1 MTEIPREY
9 QGRYFYHFTHVVN
22 IPSIVTHGGLLSTN
36 EKERLQV
43 DHCNI
48 ANPAIQHRRST
59 MAVPVGPGGVVHDY
73 VPFYFATVNPMLL
86 NILSAK
92 VVDQPLICFIAVPIE
107 KLLEENVVFTDA
119 SANTA
124 VPPGFYEDP
133 VDLDRLDW
141 DQIDSRG
148 WKRQPDAER
157 HARMAEVLV
166 YQKVPLD
173 WIDSYI
179 VFNHLGK
186 QKILRCYREAGLR
199 DPQIADAWFHNRPFF
214 YTKYFFKDR
223 KNETLVMGP
232 IQLYDRYAALVDGI
246 IRNRKN
252 NPPRNPR
259 FRDIAQAVTV
269 LEDDF
274 CAIPEL
280 EDIYGLETDNPVHH
294 ETVDE
299 HTLQVVANVEDS
311 SFFDELGPK
320 RKNAVRLAA
329 YLHDIG
335 KGPKSKWDW
344 NEGIQKAYPD
354 HPADAIPMLER
365 ILSDDFAQ
373 LSEKEIRW
381 ICLLTV
387 YHDLMGD
394 IIGRG
399 RDEQELFHLKLS
411 EKDLYMLAALA
422 EADVR
427 ALREDWSSGFADS
440 LEDLIDRALEEEEA

>member
-1 MTEIPREY
+1 M
-9 QGRYFYHFTHVVN
+9 
-22 IPSIVTHGGLLSTN
+22 
-36 EKERLQV
+36 
-43 DHCNI
+43 
-48 ANPAIQHRRST
+48 
-59 MAVPVGPGGVVHDY
+59 
-73 VPFYFATVNPMLL
+73 
-86 NILSAK
+86 
-92 VVDQPLICFIAVPIE
+92 
-107 KLLEENVVFTDA
+107 
-119 SANTA
+119 
-124 VPPGFYEDP
+124 
-133 VDLDRLDW
+133 
-141 DQIDSRG
+141 
-148 WKRQPDAER
+148 
-157 HARMAEVLV
+157 
-166 YQKVPLD
+166 
-173 WIDSYI
+173 
-179 VFNHLGK
+179 
-186 QKILRCYREAGLR
+186 R